1 MAEVRLQHGDHG
13 EWVEYLQKVFENKG
27 ISPGKTDGVFGDVLN
42 GVVRTYQES
51 NGLTVDGVVDTK
63 TWASLKG
70 ESSSGGSTTVIDWA
84 QLPFLSELAQYEA
97 TEAGMRQF
105 LIDRGVD
112 VDLLTGG
119 PA

>member
-1 MAEVRLQHGDHG
+1 MADVRLQQGDHG
-13 EWVEYLQKVFENKG
+13 EWVEYLQKVLESKG
-27 ISPGKTDGVFGDVLN
+27 VSPGKIDGEFGDVLT
-42 GVVRTYQES
+42 GVVKNYQES
-51 NGLTVDGVVDTK
+51 NGLTVDGVVDTQ
-63 TWASLKG
+63 TWASLNG
-70 ESSSGGSTTVIDWA
+70 ESGDSGSSVVIDWA

-119 PA
+119 QV

>member
-1 MAEVRLQHGDHG
+1 MADVPLRHGDHG
-13 EWVEYLQKVFENKG
+13 EWVEYLQKVLESKG
-27 ISPGKTDGVFGDVLN
+27 VDPGKADGVFGDVLD
-42 GVVRTYQES
+42 GVVKAYQQS

-70 ESSSGGSTTVIDWA
+70 ESSAAGSSMVIDWA

-119 PA
+119 QG